1 MLARWLLV
9 ALALISSSA
18 LIAQD
23 MVPSTITVR
32 VGSTADALVKSF
44 LFRNCGSNGPVASV
58 ALHGSRLVVRGNAEG
73 RTEVICSFL
82 WSRYNTVATIG
93 YVEVRP
99 NLLPLPCP
107 PEVVVKPRDVEV
119 VFGTTVTMSAIATAR
134 DSTFVQWYWGRTGD
148 TSNPV
153 EGAVAPSLEFRPT
166 TEGVF
171 NFWPRVTSA
180 CGTTDGAT
188 VTIRSKPCL
197 PPSITRQPRDV
208 EQHPGGTV
216 TLSIEDSG
224 GGWYLYQWFRGESGD
239 ASAPLS
245 VSSRKSIEVR
255 ASGYH
260 DRYWVRVSDACGR
273 ADSRAASVSPLTRSR
288 PTDSLRPVLPS
299 NGILFIG
306 AHPDDEVLVAP
317 LLGEVCAEGQGKC
330 TILIATRGERGLCE
344 LPGGCARSELAA
356 IRTEEEMR
364 SASLLDATLSAG
376 ELPDGSAATPEEVLR
391 IWSELLG
398 GRDQLVQRLIR
409 EIVVS
414 GADSIITFDP
424 RHGSTCHP
432 DHRAIGRLAA
442 DAVAAMGSAA
452 PRTYFL
458 TTRANQTSGLDGSES
473 VQLTHVD
480 QEGEREFRYDAELR
494 WHYVVDVAQI
504 HRSQFSPATVGALS
518 RVPPEDRVVGLI
530 QLQAVRSL
538 SEPDLCRVP

>member
-1 MLARWLLV
+1 MR
-9 ALALISSSA
+9 
-18 LIAQD
+18 
-23 MVPSTITVR
+23 
-32 VGSTADALVKSF
+32 
-44 LFRNCGSNGPVASV
+44 
-58 ALHGSRLVVRGNAEG
+58 
-73 RTEVICSFL
+73 
-82 WSRYNTVATIG
+82 
-93 YVEVRP
+93 
-99 NLLPLPCP
+99 
-107 PEVVVKPRDVEV
+107 
-119 VFGTTVTMSAIATAR
+119 AIATSAEVT
-134 DSTFVQWYWGRTGD
+134 SVQWYRGRTGD
-148 TSNPV
+148 TSSPV
-153 EGAVAPSLEFRPT
+153 VGAVLPNLDFLPT
-166 TEGVF
+166 TAGEF
-171 NFWPRVTSA
+171 HFWPRVTSR
-180 CGTTDGAT
+180 CGTTDGAS

-197 PPSITRQPRDV
+197 PPSITGQPPDIDA
-208 EQHPGGTV
+208 HPGASAVLFIDHTGSEPFT
-216 TLSIEDSG
+216 
-224 GGWYLYQWFRGESGD
+224 YQWFRGEPGD
-239 ASAPLS
+239 ISAPLP
-245 VSSRKSIEVR
+245 SSNRKSIQVR
-255 ASGYH
+255 NDGSRE
-260 DRYWVRVSDACGR
+260 RYWVRVMDSCGS
-273 ADSRAASVSPLTRSR
+273 ADSRAAAVAPLTRSR
-288 PTDSLRPVLPS
+288 PTDSLRPLLPS
-299 NGILFIG
+299 NGILWIA
-306 AHPDDEVLVAP
+306 AHPDDEILVAP
-317 LLGEVCAEGQGKC
+317 LLAEVCAEGGGKC
-330 TILIATRGERGLCE
+330 TILIATRGEKGICE

-376 ELPDGSAATPEEVLR
+376 ELPDGSASTPEEVLR

-473 VQLTHVD
+473 VQLTQVD

-530 QLQAVRSL
+530 QLQVVRSL